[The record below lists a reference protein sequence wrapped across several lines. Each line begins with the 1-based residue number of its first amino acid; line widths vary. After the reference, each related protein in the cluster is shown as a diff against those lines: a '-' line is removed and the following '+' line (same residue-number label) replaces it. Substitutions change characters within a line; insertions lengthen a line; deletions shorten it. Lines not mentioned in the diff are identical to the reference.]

1 LIGLLFAPPLGHR
14 LKPEGFGECAFRIGS
29 EMSLYFFRIRNG
41 QYSGASDQGTEH
53 ADRKDAWRELTTAC
67 ADMAG
72 SISRTLAENSEWQLE
87 LLDETK
93 QPVFRI
99 RIVAET
105 LD

>member
-1 LIGLLFAPPLGHR
+1 
-14 LKPEGFGECAFRIGS
+14 
-29 EMSLYFFRIRNG
+29 MSLYFFRIRNG
-41 QYSGASDQGTEH
+41 QYSGAADQGTEH
-53 ADRKDAWRELTTAC
+53 ADRKEAWQELTTVC

-72 SISRTLAENSEWQLE
+72 PISRKLAENSEWQLE
-87 LLDETK
+87 LLDESK

>member
-1 LIGLLFAPPLGHR
+1 LRIHFTAGVKLAGPAACLLCRVSG
-14 LKPEGFGECAFRIGS
+14 
-29 EMSLYFFRIRNG
+29 MSLYFFRIRNG

-53 ADRKDAWRELTTAC
+53 ADRKEAWRELTTAC
-67 ADMAG
+67 ADMA
-72 SISRTLAENSEWQLE
+72 SCISRKLAENSEWQLE
-87 LLDETK
+87 LLDESK